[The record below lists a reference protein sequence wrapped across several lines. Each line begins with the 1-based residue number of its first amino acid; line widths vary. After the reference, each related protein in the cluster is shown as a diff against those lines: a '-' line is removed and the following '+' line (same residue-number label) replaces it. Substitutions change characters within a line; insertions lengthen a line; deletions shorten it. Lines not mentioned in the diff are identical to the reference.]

1 MKSIILIL
9 LFPLMVQG
17 QMIEKV
23 WSTDRV
29 LKTPE
34 SVLYSTQTNMIYV
47 SNINGKPTEKDN
59 NGFITL
65 MDTTGR
71 IVTLKWVTGMNA
83 PKGMAIYRDTLFVSD
98 IDRVHLVSLTDA
110 KILKTIPVP
119 GARFLNDVIVDEFGA
134 VYITDTQE
142 NKIFRM
148 VNDSVEDWLENDLLE
163 APNGLALF
171 RDGNLAVGV
180 KNSVLKVFISSK
192 NVKTFVDETGPV
204 DGIVRMEGSKFIISN
219 WAGRVLLASPSEK
232 IVLYNKTEENKQ
244 TADLGYIPDKKTVLV
259 PTFYDNRVVAV
270 RIVKI
275 KKDL

>member
-65 MDTTGR
+65 MDTTGG

>member
-1 MKSIILIL
+1 MKNIILIL

-23 WSTDRV
+23 WSTDRI

-71 IVTLKWVTGMNA
+71 IVSLKWVTGMDA

-98 IDRVHLVSLTDA
+98 IDRIHLVSLTDA

-119 GARFLNDVIVDEFGA
+119 GAHFLNDVIVDEFGA
-134 VYITDTQE
+134 VYVTDTQE

-232 IVLYNKTEENKQ
+232 VVLYNKTEENKQ
-244 TADLGYIPDKKTVLV
+244 TADLGYIPDKKIVLV

-270 RIVKI
+270 RIVKV